1 MTEKQRGRWYRFSL
15 RTMFV
20 VVTLFCCWLG
30 WQTSVV
36 RQRRAFIAELKTKP
50 AFQVTPA
57 RDWKPMYP
65 PGVPSRPAAKVSLVR
80 AMLGDEAIQE
90 IWVTPYMEGYTE
102 ADRSR
107 VAKILPEADV
117 REIHPE
123 PCHPGCFPRGTLVDT
138 PGGTRLIEGIVA
150 GEEITTILASGEST
164 IVKVQSVFITDNRLW
179 KIETDAESLLT
190 TETQPIC
197 LAAGGTV
204 LAGKLQP
211 NDKILHWQD
220 GQSRPVQVLAVSP
233 TNRKAKVYNL
243 ILGDSEIFVA
253 GGFLARSK
261 PPAEV
266 AAR

>member
-1 MTEKQRGRWYRFSL
+1 
-15 RTMFV
+15 MFV
-20 VVTLFCCWLG
+20 AVTLLCCWLG
-30 WQTSVV
+30 WQTSIV
-36 RQRRAFIAELKTKP
+36 RQRRAFLAELRAKP

-65 PGVPSRPAAKVSLVR
+65 PSVVPSRPIAKVPLVR
-80 AMLGDEAIQE
+80 TMLGDEAIQE
-90 IWVTPYMEGYTE
+90 IWVTPYMEGFSE
-102 ADRSR
+102 ADLGR
-107 VAKILPEADV
+107 VAKILPEAEV

-123 PCHPGCFPRGTLVDT
+123 PCHPGCFPRGTLVET
-138 PGGTRLIEGIVA
+138 PGGTRLIEGIA
-150 GEEITTILASGEST
+150 TGEAITTVLPSGEST

-179 KIETDAESLLT
+179 RIDTDFGSLLT

-211 NDKILHWQD
+211 NDKILRWQD
-220 GQSRPVQVLAVSP
+220 GQIHTVSVLDVSL
-233 TNRKAKVYNL
+233 TGRTEKVFNL

-261 PPAEV
+261 PPAAV